1 MTMVKMKTH
10 ATAASD
16 KPAMVRGARTKRAL
30 GRAPSKVTA
39 AWRGR
44 GGQSTQQGHGCMA
57 WEGGAVHTARSRL
70 HGVVGGGQRTQQG
83 HGYMAW
89 EGGAE
94 HPARARLHGVGG
106 GGRGGTPQL
115 RRQTHLSERS

>member
-44 GGQSTQQGHGCMA
+44 GGQCTQQGHGCMA
-57 WEGGAVHTARSRL
+57 WW
-70 HGVVGGGQRTQQG
+70 GGGREPSKVTATWRGRGEQSTQQG
-83 HGYMAW
+83 RGCMAW

-94 HPARARLHGVGG
+94 GAHH
-106 GGRGGTPQL
+106 
-115 RRQTHLSERS
+115 S